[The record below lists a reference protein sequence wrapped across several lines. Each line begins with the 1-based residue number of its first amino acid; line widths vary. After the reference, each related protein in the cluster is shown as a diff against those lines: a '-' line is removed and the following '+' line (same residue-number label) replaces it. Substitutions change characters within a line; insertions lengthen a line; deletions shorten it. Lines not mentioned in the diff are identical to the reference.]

1 MKLSAFAVE
10 ANASDSTATAPTS
23 NPRALARCAL
33 IPLMEPPVDFGPRA
47 ERPAAD
53 LRARLLALARRG
65 AARPGADACRAAIGD
80 RLQRL
85 VEDRHREGDLVLG
98 DGQRRRHAQAA
109 GLAAGASG
117 PGRGEPAAPAL
128 VREGQAEGV
137 GRLARAAILHEPR
150 ARTPDA
156 GHRPTSSAA
165 TARSTSRPR
174 SSPQRWNGAAGS
186 CPMPAGSKQTRFPA
200 TARTT
205 LTSRQTPGGSS
216 GRCGGREPA
225 IGGRSILTVA
235 GAVPTRTARR
245 LPLRGP
251 GM

>member
-1 MKLSAFAVE
+1 MKLSALAVE
-10 ANASDSTATAPTS
+10 ANASDSTATAATS
-23 NPRALARCAL
+23 KPRALARCAL
-33 IPLMEPPVDFGPRA
+33 ITLMEPPVDFGPRA

-85 VEDRHREGDLVLG
+85 VEDRHCEIDLVLG

-109 GLAAGASG
+109 GLAAGASPDQVDG
-117 PGRGEPAAPAL
+117 QPAALAL
-128 VREGQAEGV
+128 VGEGQAEGV

-156 GHRPTSSAA
+156 GHRPTSSGA

-174 SSPQRWNGAAGS
+174 SSPQRWSRAAGS
-186 CPMPAGSKQTRFPA
+186 CPMPAGSKHTRFPA
-200 TARTT
+200 TARTA

-216 GRCGGREPA
+216 GRCGGREPV
-225 IGGRSILTVA
+225 IGGRSILTMA
-235 GAVPTRTARR
+235 
-245 LPLRGP
+245 
-251 GM
+251 